1 MKRIVEVHYF
11 VKSGCRA
18 EFFRQINEK
27 GISAAARAETGNE
40 KYDYFFSPIDPDELI
55 LLEVWSSPEAVQSHM
70 ETDHYRKLIEL
81 KKEFVVETT
90 FSRYDAEQV

>member
-11 VKSGCRA
+11 IKSGCRD
-18 EFFRQINEK
+18 EFFRQITEK
-27 GISAAARAETGNE
+27 GISAASRAETGNE
-40 KYDYFFSPIDPDELI
+40 KYDYFFSSTDPDELI

-81 KKEFVVETT
+81 KKEFVIETT